1 MSDMVPRGSKYTDEQ
16 RMEAAVLYAA
26 KGNMSIVAR
35 DTDIPRT
42 TLIGWKNDSDWW
54 DTVVAKVR
62 HEKADEQRA
71 RYSELVDAAQ
81 EQALEKL
88 PDASAKDAMIIA
100 AVGTDKIRL
109 SDGMPTSISSTEN
122 TQTQIR
128 ALAEQFAELSRH
140 HNAKDITGKVKIK
153 TKK

>member
-26 KGNMSIVAR
+26 KGSMAAVER
-35 DTDIPRT
+35 ELGIPNQ
-42 TLIGWKNDSDWW
+42 TLSNLKKADWW
-54 DTVVAKVR
+54 DEAVGQVR
-62 HEKADEQRA
+62 GEKAEEHRA
-71 RYSELVDAAQ
+71 RYSELVDKAQ
-81 EQALEKL
+81 QQALDKL
-88 PDASAKDAMIIA
+88 PDASARDAMLIA
-100 AVGTDKIRL
+100 AIGTDKIRL

-140 HNAKDITGKVKIK
+140 YNAKDITGKVKIK
-153 TKK
+153 TEK